1 MEAPAST
8 IEVRVKFMG
17 DLPAVIGQRNT
28 VVTLPQ
34 GSTVGDLMAS
44 LSQSY
49 GEAFT
54 ARVFA
59 TPTKLHHYVLVFID
73 GENIKQRGGFAAK
86 LGNSEADVIM
96 LPMFGG
102 G

>member
-34 GSTVGDLMAS
+34 GDV
-44 LSQSY
+44 
-49 GEAFT
+49 
-54 ARVFA
+54 R
-59 TPTKLHHYVLVFID
+59 KYVDETMI
-73 GENIKQRGGFAAK
+73 GGA
-86 LGNSEADVIM
+86 N
-96 LPMFGG
+96 
-102 G
+102 